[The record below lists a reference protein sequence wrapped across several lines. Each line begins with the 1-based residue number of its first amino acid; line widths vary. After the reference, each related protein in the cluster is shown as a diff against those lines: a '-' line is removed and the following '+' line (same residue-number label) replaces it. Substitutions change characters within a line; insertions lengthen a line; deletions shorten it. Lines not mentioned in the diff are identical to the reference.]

1 MEIYIL
7 DRDLNI
13 VGVIS
18 TYDSILWTE
27 KVHEPGNIKAV
38 FVFTEKMNK
47 LLQRGYLLYKTDELQ
62 PAVITRKTLKLN
74 KYGQQTIT
82 IQGYMVTRYFRQRII
97 WKKMIMKGT
106 PEQLMRQM
114 VQEQIIAPEDETRKI
129 PLIELG
135 DLQNF
140 DMDEVEKQ
148 ITYDNLQE
156 ALTDMSKTT
165 ELGYRLRLDYARK
178 KLVFEVYK
186 GTNRTQGTEHP
197 CIFTRKFKNVFTQ
210 EYNEDEG
217 NYKNVCLVGGP
228 GEDTDRVLVTVGS
241 GAGLDRYEM
250 FYNAAGYS
258 EDGITAAVLQD
269 QLRQKGLEK
278 MSAYYI
284 AKAFET
290 KINKEKAMKFEL
302 GDYVTC
308 KDTQWGI
315 TVDTQVK
322 VIQKGYSKTEASY
335 VITLGDDVP
344 TLINLIKAKE

>member
-1 MEIYIL
+1 MEIYVL

-38 FVFTEKMNK
+38 FMFTEKMNK

-114 VQEQIIAPEDETRKI
+114 VQEQVIAPEDETRKI

-178 KLVFEVYK
+178 KLVFEVYR

-228 GEDTDRVLVTVGS
+228 GEDTDRVLVEVGS
-241 GAGLDRYEM
+241 GSGLDRYEM
-250 FYNAAGYS
+250 FYNASGYS

-284 AKAFET
+284 AKAFEV
-290 KINKEKAMKFEL
+290 KINKEKAMKFDL

>member
-7 DRDLNI
+7 DRNLNR

-38 FVFTEKMNK
+38 FVFTEKMNRI
-47 LLQRGYLLYKTDELQ
+47 LQRGYLLYKTDELQ

-114 VQEQIIAPEDETRKI
+114 VQEQIIAPEDDTRKI

-178 KLVFEVYK
+178 KLVFEVYR

-250 FYNAAGYS
+250 FYNASGYS

-284 AKAFET
+284 AKAFEV
-290 KINKEKAMKFEL
+290 KINKEKAMKFDL

>member
-7 DRDLNI
+7 DRNLNI

-38 FVFTEKMNK
+38 FVFTEKMNRI
-47 LLQRGYLLYKTDELQ
+47 LQRGYLLYKTDELQ

-114 VQEQIIAPEDETRKI
+114 VKEQIIAPEDETRKI

-178 KLVFEVYK
+178 KLVFEVYR

-250 FYNAAGYS
+250 FYNASGYS

-284 AKAFET
+284 AKAFEV
-290 KINKEKAMKFEL
+290 KINKEKAMKFDL

>member
-1 MEIYIL
+1 MKIYIL
-7 DRDLNI
+7 DRELNI

-38 FVFTEKMNK
+38 FVFTEKMNR

-82 IQGYMVTRYFRQRII
+82 IQGYMATRYFRQRII

-114 VQEQIIAPEDETRKI
+114 VQEQVIVPEDESRKI

-135 DLQNF
+135 ELQNF

-228 GEDTDRVLVTVGS
+228 GEDTERVLVTVGS

-250 FYNAAGYS
+250 FYNASGYS

-284 AKAFET
+284 AKAFEV
-290 KINKEKAMKFEL
+290 KINKEKAMKFDL

-322 VIQKGYSKTEASY
+322 VIQKGYSKTEESY

>member
-7 DRDLNI
+7 DRELNI

-38 FVFTEKMNK
+38 FVFTEKMNR

-82 IQGYMVTRYFRQRII
+82 IQGYMATRYFRQRII

-114 VQEQIIAPEDETRKI
+114 VQEQVIVPEDESRKI

-135 DLQNF
+135 ELQNF

-228 GEDTDRVLVTVGS
+228 GEDTERVLVTVGS

-250 FYNAAGYS
+250 FYNASGYS

-284 AKAFET
+284 AKAFEV
-290 KINKEKAMKFEL
+290 KINKEKAMKFDL

-322 VIQKGYSKTEASY
+322 VIQKGYSKTEESY

>member
-1 MEIYIL
+1 MEIYVL
-7 DRDLNI
+7 DRELNI
-13 VGVIS
+13 VGVLS
-18 TYDSILWTE
+18 TYESILWTE
-27 KVHEPGNIKAV
+27 KLHEPGVIKVV
-38 FVFTEKMNK
+38 FMFTEKTNK

-97 WKKMIMKGT
+97 WKKMIMRGT
-106 PEQLMRQM
+106 PEQMMRQM
-114 VQEQIIAPEDETRKI
+114 VQEQTITPKDEKRKM

-135 DLQNF
+135 ELQNF

-178 KLVFEVYK
+178 KLVFEVYR

-197 CIFTRKFKNVFTQ
+197 CIFTRKFKNVFT
-210 EYNEDEG
+210 EDYNEDDG

-228 GEDTDRVLVTVGS
+228 GEDADRVLVTVGS
-241 GAGLDRYEM
+241 GEGLDRYEM
-250 FYNAAGYS
+250 FYNASGYS

-284 AKAFET
+284 AKAFEV
-290 KINKEKAMKFEL
+290 KINIDKAMEFAL

-308 KDTQWGI
+308 QDTQWGI
-315 TVDTQVK
+315 SVDTQVK

>member
-1 MEIYIL
+1 MEIYVL

-38 FVFTEKMNK
+38 FMFTEKMNK

-114 VQEQIIAPEDETRKI
+114 VQEQVIAPEDETRKI

-178 KLVFEVYK
+178 KLVFEVYR
-186 GTNRTQGTEHP
+186 GTNRTQGTETP

-228 GEDTDRVLVTVGS
+228 GEDTDRVLVKVGS
-241 GAGLDRYEM
+241 GSGLDRYEM
-250 FYNAAGYS
+250 FYNASGYS

-284 AKAFET
+284 AKAFEV
-290 KINKEKAMKFEL
+290 KINKEKAMKFDL

>member
-7 DRDLNI
+7 DRNLNI

-18 TYDSILWTE
+18 TYDSIMWTE

-38 FVFTEKMNK
+38 FVFTEKMNRI
-47 LLQRGYLLYKTDELQ
+47 LQRGYLLYKTDELQ

-178 KLVFEVYK
+178 KLVFEVYR

-228 GEDTDRVLVTVGS
+228 GEDADRVLVTVGS

-250 FYNAAGYS
+250 FYNASGYS

-269 QLRQKGLEK
+269 QLRQKGFEK

-284 AKAFET
+284 AKAFEV
-290 KINKEKAMKFEL
+290 KINKEKAMKFDL